1 MLVHNITDT
10 VLIGTDEQKVVNTM
24 DALGRICVQKMKDKL
39 KKIQGSAR
47 LVMLLGFQLS
57 VIC

>member
-10 VLIGTDEQKVVNTM
+10 MLIGTDEQNVVNTM
-24 DALGRICVQKMKDKL
+24 DALGRICVQIMKDKL